1 MQINKNIM
9 IFVTAAL
16 VIFVAGM
23 YVNNYTTTRDCA
35 VLGKFRS
42 EGVVYRCKP
51 VEAK

>member
-1 MQINKNIM
+1 MQNSKYISIG
-9 IFVTAAL
+9 IVASLL
-16 VIFVAGM
+16 VFAAGM